1 MNNTGVN
8 VYQKNDKKI
17 ILDIIE
23 LLLLEQQ

>member
-8 VYQKNDKKI
+8 VYQQNDKKI

>member
-17 ILDIIE
+17 VLDIIE